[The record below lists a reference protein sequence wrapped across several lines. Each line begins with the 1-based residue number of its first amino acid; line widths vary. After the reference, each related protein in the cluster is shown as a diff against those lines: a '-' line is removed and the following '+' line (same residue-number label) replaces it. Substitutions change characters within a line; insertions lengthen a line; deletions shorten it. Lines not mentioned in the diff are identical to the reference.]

1 MPTPLYPF
9 QTDVVERAT
18 SDFKKMRAEKE
29 QTGNSS
35 ALLISM
41 PCGMGKT
48 VVLSAFIRET
58 LSQSVTLVLTP
69 GKGNL
74 AEQTYSVLGREL
86 ADTPLSVI
94 LIGEGVPPPEAPRP
108 GTVIVTNYEK
118 VVVKDRKSGEYKSRI
133 SREGELVN
141 LWDTISHVRGAGVEL
156 VVAIDEA
163 HYGSHGSRGR
173 IGEFFN
179 DIHAKYG
186 DIPLRVE
193 TTATPSAKTRTVDV
207 YVVESKPWEG
217 VKAGL
222 LRERV
227 VLNLGRADQESG
239 IRADFV
245 KQGNPEWANSADIVM
260 AEMMHR
266 QWVQVSSLIREGEPH
281 NAYNPLMLFC
291 ISNATHGESELR
303 LIEAYLAS
311 KDITRAN
318 GKLAVH
324 LSDDTLTLDEKV
336 ALTSPTSPVAAL
348 VFKQSIALGWDCPRA
363 QFMLVTRKLSDTPT
377 TFTEQLLGRIRR
389 QVYGRKRGDI
399 AIDSAYVYAMCEPTA
414 IVQSSGILPDT
425 SEATAQADPDAWKLW
440 QDAGV
445 RKTITTRTG
454 RSGGVSSN
462 GVRVSD
468 PLSRADVFEIL
479 DGITPKGALVSV
491 SREYVMDAIGEQ
503 EINETSSI
511 VANMTLKDAY
521 HILLRERLSGVVKES
536 FSEAGVR
543 AKGKTAEIAVEPIL
557 AWAERTCSIK
567 RRDAE
572 SSLLSDIENKPYDGV
587 TSAMLRDLGLKL
599 AARESSIVRNDYVE
613 SLPRPYAPV
622 QVRYRPSD
630 SAAAE
635 QGVSLRRISG
645 VLAGTSLYGAVSKGV
660 NTAAENAFEDDFLT
674 YASKRG
680 AVVSWF
686 RNDAALD
693 SYGAAFS
700 LGYRKGNGASS
711 ASQMFP
717 DYMVLMKR
725 TDGTYL
731 PVAFEVKGTDKGR
744 PVDGSSDGSIED
756 KARRLAELSS
766 DDDTAFGNR
775 EDTVGADGAVI
786 AYGRGTAIG
795 ALVYRDKGAW
805 RVHGQGA
812 AEELSVW
819 LRRHDVVL

>member
-9 QTDVVERAT
+9 QTDVVERAA

-58 LSQSVTLVLTP
+58 LSQSVALVLTP

-74 AEQTYSVLGREL
+74 AEQTYSVLAREL
-86 ADTPLSVI
+86 SDTPLSVI

-141 LWDTISHVRGAGVEL
+141 LWDTISHVRGTGVEL

-227 VLNLGRADQESG
+227 VLNLGRAEQEAG

-266 QWVQVSSLIREGEPH
+266 QWHQVTTLINDGDPH

-291 ISNATHGESELR
+291 ISNAAHGEEELK
-303 LIEAYLAS
+303 LIEAYLSS

-363 QFMLVTRKLSDTPT
+363 QFMLVTRKLSETPT

-389 QVYGRKRGDI
+389 QVYGRKRGVP
-399 AIDSAYVYAMCEPTA
+399 AIDTAYVYAMCEPTA
-414 IVQSSGILPDT
+414 IAQTSGILPDT
-425 SEATAQADPDAWKLW
+425 SETTDQANPGAWKLW
-440 QDAGV
+440 QEAGI
-445 RKTITTRTG
+445 RKTVTTRTG
-454 RSGGVSSN
+454 RAGGVTSN
-462 GVRVSD
+462 GTKVSD
-468 PLSRADVFEIL
+468 PLTRADIIEIL
-479 DGITPKGALVSV
+479 DGITPKGALKSV
-491 SREYVMDAIGEQ
+491 SSSYTLAAIGEQ
-503 EINETSSI
+503 DINDATSI
-511 VANMTLKDAY
+511 VANMSLKGAY
-521 HILLRERLSGVVKES
+521 RSLLRERLASVVKES

-557 AWAERTCSIK
+557 AWSVRACK
-567 RRDAE
+567 VRRGDAE
-572 SSLLSDIENKPYDGV
+572 SSLLSDAENKPYDGV
-587 TSAMLRDLGLKL
+587 TRAMLRDLGAKL
-599 AARESSIVRNDYVE
+599 AARESTTIRNNYTE
-613 SLPRPYAPV
+613 SPPRPYVPV

-635 QGVSLRRISG
+635 QGVSLRHISG
-645 VLAGTSLYGAVSKGV
+645 VLADTSLYGAVSKDV
-660 NTAAENAFEDDFLT
+660 NTSAESAFEDDFLT
-674 YASKRG
+674 FASKRG
-680 AVVSWF
+680 ALLSWF
-686 RNDAALD
+686 RNDASLD
-693 SYGAAFS
+693 SYGTAFS
-700 LGYRKGNGASS
+700 LGYRKGTGVAS

-717 DYMVLMKR
+717 DYMLLMKR
-725 TDGTYL
+725 SDGTTIPIAL
-731 PVAFEVKGTDKGR
+731 EVKGTDKGR
-744 PVDGSSDGSIED
+744 PVDGSSDGSVED

-766 DDDTAFGNR
+766 NDDTAFGSR
-775 EDTVGADGAVI
+775 DDTVGTDGSVV
-786 AYGRGTAIG
+786 YGRGTAIG
-795 ALVYRDKGAW
+795 ALIYRDKGAW

-819 LRRHDVVL
+819 LKRHGADI

>member
-18 SDFKKMRAEKE
+18 SDFKKMRTEKE

-74 AEQTYSVLGREL
+74 AEQTHSVLAREL
-86 ADTPLSVI
+86 ADTSLNVI

-141 LWDTISHVRGAGVEL
+141 LWDTISYVRGTGVEL

-193 TTATPSAKTRTVDV
+193 TTATPNAKTRTVDV
-207 YVVESKPWEG
+207 YVVESKAWEG

-222 LRERV
+222 LRDRV
-227 VLNLGRADQESG
+227 VLNLGRAEQEAG

-245 KQGNPEWANSADIVM
+245 KQGNPEWANNADIVM

-266 QWVQVSSLIREGEPH
+266 QWQQVSALINAGEP
-281 NAYNPLMLFC
+281 NDVYNPLMLFC
-291 ISNATHGESELR
+291 ISNSTHGEEELE

-311 KDITRAN
+311 KGVNRAN

-324 LSDDTLTLDEKV
+324 LSDDTLTLEDKI
-336 ALTSPTSPVAAL
+336 ALTRPTSTVAAL

-363 QFMLVTRKLSDTPT
+363 QFMLVTRTLSETPT
-377 TFTEQLLGRIRR
+377 TFTEQLFGRIRR
-389 QVYGRKRGDI
+389 QVYGRKRGVPT
-399 AIDSAYVYAMCEPTA
+399 IDTAYVYAMCEPTA
-414 IVQSSGILPDT
+414 IAQSSGILPDM
-425 SEATAQADPDAWKLW
+425 SETIDQANSDMFKVW
-440 QDAGV
+440 QEAGI
-445 RKTITTRTG
+445 RKTVTTRTG
-454 RSGGVSSN
+454 RAGGVTSN

-468 PLSRADVFEIL
+468 PLARADVVEIL
-479 DGITPKGALVSV
+479 EGVTPKGALDSV
-491 SREYVMDAIGEQ
+491 SSEYVIDAIGEQ
-503 EINETSSI
+503 EINDASSI
-511 VANMTLKDAY
+511 VANMSLKGAY
-521 HILLRERLSGVVKES
+521 RSLLRERLHGIVKES

-543 AKGKTAEIAVEPIL
+543 AKGKTAEIAVEPII
-557 AWAERTCSIK
+557 AWATRACKVK
-567 RRDAE
+567 REYAE
-572 SSLLSDIENKPYDGV
+572 SSLLSDAENKPYDGV
-587 TSAMLRDLGLKL
+587 TRSMLRDLGASL
-599 AARESSIVRNDYVE
+599 AARESSIVRNSYVE
-613 SLPRPYAPV
+613 SPPRPYVPV
-622 QVRYRPSD
+622 QTRYRPTG
-630 SAAAE
+630 SAAAD
-635 QGVSLRRISG
+635 QGVTLRRISG
-645 VLAGTSLYGAVSKGV
+645 ALARTSLYGSVSKDV
-660 NTAAENAFEDDFLT
+660 NTSAENAFEDDFLT

-680 AVVSWF
+680 AIASWY

-700 LGYRKGNGASS
+700 LGYRKGNGTSS

-717 DYMVLMKR
+717 DYMVLVR
-725 TDGTYL
+725 CSDGTFL
-731 PVAFEVKGTDKGR
+731 PVALEVKGTDNGR
-744 PVDGSSDGSIED
+744 PVDGSSDGSIDD

-766 DDDTAFGNR
+766 GDDAAFGSR
-775 EDTVGADGAVI
+775 EDSLGTDGGVTAH
-786 AYGRGTAIG
+786 GRGAAIG
-795 ALVYRDKGAW
+795 ALVFRDKGAW
-805 RVHGQGA
+805 RVYGQGA
-812 AEELSVW
+812 QEELSVW
-819 LRRHDVVL
+819 LRRHGVDI